1 MISSQSINILKNAPS
16 VASTVGQNIAFLAA
30 NGAVPWL
37 NTLSTAVKPSVTQR
51 YQNKAAPHI
60 IFFLV
65 DDWGYNDCGYQS
77 SWLNW
82 TTPNIDK
89 LMHAGVRFT
98 HYYTHELCGPS
109 RAALLTGRYA
119 ARFGMNGDT
128 QDIVELPHSEFT
140 LGQEMQSAGY
150 RTNLIGK

>member
-1 MISSQSINILKNAPS
+1 LTSSQSINILKNAPS

-82 TTPNIDK
+82 TTLNIDK
-89 LMHAGVRFT
+89 LMQACTNITVPVGDSQMHCLISNV
-98 HYYTHELCGPS
+98 LCAVSAVYLLLFCLPS
-109 RAALLTGRYA
+109 EHTTSVH
-119 ARFGMNGDT
+119 N
-128 QDIVELPHSEFT
+128 I
-140 LGQEMQSAGY
+140 
-150 RTNLIGK
+150 